1 MLERHLSDHMG
12 YQALYVLLAN
22 KLLQSMVEVV
32 AEGGHRGWLGG
43 GGLADRWGRAGG
55 GVGVGGGQ
63 VDQGRWKGAEVV
75 VPSGHLGV
83 VALEAVV

>member
-1 MLERHLSDHMG
+1 
-12 YQALYVLLAN
+12 
-22 KLLQSMVEVV
+22 V
-32 AEGGHRGWLGG
+32 AIVGGWAGVAWLIAGAGW
-43 GGLADRWGRAGG
+43 WW
-55 GVGVGGGQ
+55 VGVGGGQ